1 MRFNFFK
8 MINLI
13 MIIHIFIACQ
23 RNWHSWQAP
32 KTGDQQAYL
41 LLDDT
46 YVANALFATAVFDQI
61 KAGRLLLS
69 TTEKKHYLSP
79 HFAKEVLGLDLQIQ
93 RNEMVFEVGQLRF
106 DQFQLK
112 NLVFLATAD
121 HLELSTQQTLDKLE
135 PQIIGILSLP
145 LLLDSGI
152 ALEIRLD
159 DGKILFRETKRSI
172 DQDLA
177 DIPLNAI
184 RLGSSLS
191 EINGKWVWETYEQK
205 ETKKETKK
213 ETNLQNQ
220 NLNDQSNPSQSIKIQ
235 ETKTI
240 FQISS
245 SHASN
250 RWPTSISS
258 EVINA
263 QILFLDH
270 QDQAFELNR
279 LYFTKKQAQS
289 STQSEIGLYHFWG
302 GRLYL
307 NQRGVFFW
315 KDPQADLLKPA
326 LNRFKPYFECDE
338 TCRTQSKGLISLS
351 KETQDEILVEIP
363 KRHQLA
369 QGLWLKYQINPIGL
383 PIHIYIAYELNEQQ
397 RDQRLGEFFK
407 SAIKTPFAK
416 MIIENHQKKSSA
428 KDDQYEIEL
437 VDIVRLNRPCLGG
450 ICLILNAY
458 D

>member
-1 MRFNFFK
+1 
-8 MINLI
+8 MIYLI
-13 MIIHIFIACQ
+13 MISYLLIACQ
-23 RNWHSWQAP
+23 RNWHSWQVP
-32 KTGDQQAYL
+32 KIGEKEAYL

-79 HFAKEVLGLDLQIQ
+79 DFAKEVLDLDLQIQ

-112 NLVFLATAD
+112 DLVFLATDD
-121 HLELSTQQTLDKLE
+121 HLEISTQQALDKLE
-135 PQIIGILSLP
+135 PQIIGVLSIP

-159 DGKILFRETKRSI
+159 DGKILFRENEKLT

-177 DIPLNAI
+177 MIPLNAI

-191 EINGKWVWETYEQK
+191 AIQGKWVWEIYEQK
-205 ETKKETKK
+205 ETDET
-213 ETNLQNQ
+213 QA
-220 NLNDQSNPSQSIKIQ
+220 QSTQAQSTQAQSIKTQ
-235 ETKTI
+235 ETKTT

-258 EVINA
+258 DVINA

-289 STQSEIGLYHFWG
+289 SKQSEIGLYHFWG

-307 NQRGVFFW
+307 NQSGVFFW

-338 TCRTQSKGLISLS
+338 SCRNQSKGLISLS
-351 KETQDEILVEIP
+351 KEIQDEILVEIP
-363 KRHQLA
+363 KKHQLA
-369 QGLWLKYQINPIGL
+369 QGLWLKYQLNPSGL
-383 PIHIYIAYELNEQQ
+383 PIHIYVAYELG
-397 RDQRLGEFFK
+397 DQGKDHFK
-407 SAIKTPFAK
+407 SVIKTPFAK
-416 MIIENHQKKSSA
+416 MIIENHQRQSQA
-428 KDDQYEIEL
+428 KGDQYEIEL
-437 VDIVRLNRPCLGG
+437 VDVVRLNRPCLGG
-450 ICLILNAY
+450 FCLILNAY